1 MTEGPSDRVAL
12 MKIKDVISGLSALA
26 QEHRLAAF
34 RVLVQQGPEGLPAGM
49 LAERLGVP
57 PATLSF
63 HLSQLSHAGLVLSRR
78 RGRSIIYSVD
88 VDRFQTLLGF
98 LTENCCQGH
107 PEMCQAQPLE
117 QAETVQDCGTGASAT
132 RKSCA

>member
-1 MTEGPSDRVAL
+1 ME
-12 MKIKDVISGLSALA
+12 IKDVISGLGALA

-34 RVLVQQGPEGLPAGM
+34 RVLVQQGPEGLPAGV

-63 HLSQLSHAGLVLSRR
+63 HLAQLSHAGLVLSRR

-88 VDRFQTLLGF
+88 VDRFQALLGF
-98 LTENCCQGH
+98 LTENCCQGN
-107 PEMCQAQPLE
+107 PELCQPQPGE
-117 QAETVQDCGTGASAT
+117 PDAAVDGYDADDCGAGGCGADGPAT